1 MALEKKRIGLDVSNL
16 IISKQV
22 TGIERVCIEINK
34 GITKLFDS
42 KDYEIE
48 PFVTIPEFKKPVDV
62 HPHLASDPIFNKPL
76 ASINTFDVLFFGSIN
91 ISLPVPDIL
100 RLKREKGVK
109 VVTLVHDILPITH
122 PEWFPV
128 PEMST
133 GRQVAL
139 SSRNAFQIYLQASF
153 ALSDRLILTSQH
165 VFNEIMNYK
174 WNKIPKLSIIPLGAF
189 EIPSKKKKI
198 SHQGLRTIYLS
209 SVTIRKGHAELL
221 SAFDLLWE
229 QGIDI
234 SLTIV
239 GNKGWLID
247 DFIER
252 LQSNPQKGLKL
263 FWKERLLDSE
273 ITELYKITDIAFVT
287 SEDEGF
293 GLVLE
298 EGIANGLKVIAR
310 DIPVFRERD
319 YPNLYFYSGG
329 PKGLS
334 EKILEVARLPFEENV
349 GTTVRSIQ
357 DFNLELAEVI
367 KSV

>member
-1 MALEKKRIGLDVSNL
+1 MTTRKKRVGVDVSSL
-16 IISKQV
+16 IFSKQV
-22 TGIERVCIEINK
+22 TGIERVSIEINR
-34 GITKLFDS
+34 GLVNFLDS
-42 KDYEIE
+42 EEYEVE
-48 PFVTIPEFKKPVDV
+48 PFVTLPEVKKPVNI
-62 HPHLASDPIFNKPL
+62 HPNLELDPIFSKPL
-76 ASINTFDVLFFGSIN
+76 GSINSFDILFFGSIN
-91 ISLPVPDIL
+91 INLPVREL
-100 RLKREKGVK
+100 LTLKQDRDLK
-109 VVTLVHDILPITH
+109 VITLVHDILPITH

-128 PEMST
+128 LEVPT
-133 GRQVAL
+133 GRQVTL
-139 SSRNAFQIYLQASF
+139 SSKNAFQIYLQSSF

-165 VFNEIMNYK
+165 VFDEIMSYR
-174 WNKIPKLSIIPLGAF
+174 WNKIPEISIIPLGAF
-189 EIPSKKKKI
+189 EVPTKNEKI
-198 SHQGLRTIYLS
+198 SHSGINTIYLS

-229 QGIDI
+229 QGFDI

-247 DFIER
+247 DFVER
-252 LQSNPQKGLKL
+252 LQSHPQNGLKL

-273 ITELYKITDIAFVT
+273 VTELYRITDIAFIT

-298 EGIANGLKVIAR
+298 EGLANDVKVIAR

-334 EKILEVARLPFEENV
+334 EKILEVALLPLEKSASSTIRTF
-349 GTTVRSIQ
+349 Q
-357 DFNLELAEVI
+357 DFNVRLAEVLRL
-367 KSV
+367 V